1 MQKENRDKDEAGGS
15 LSSEEG
21 EFHSIS
27 MDAITEKEKMKK
39 INALKPPLP
48 RLDRKPSKRHKS
60 KSFKAPT
67 PPSASSL
74 PISIRP
80 LSHLEKLNN
89 FLVDRLKV
97 VDITN
102 EENKTYF
109 KKLEG
114 EKERYVTQIQELER
128 AADEVVNKNSKEMS
142 ALRQAHHN
150 EMGNLKLE
158 TQALK
163 EEIARMKIITI
174 VS

>member
-1 MQKENRDKDEAGGS
+1 MEIIKSMQKENRDKDEAGGS

-80 LSHLEKLNN
+80 LSRK
-89 FLVDRLKV
+89 LKV